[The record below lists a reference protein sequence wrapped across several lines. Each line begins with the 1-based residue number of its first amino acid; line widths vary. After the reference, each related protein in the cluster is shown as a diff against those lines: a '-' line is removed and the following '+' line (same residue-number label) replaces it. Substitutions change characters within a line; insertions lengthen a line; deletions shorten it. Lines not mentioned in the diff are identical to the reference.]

1 MNKNLMCIILAAILL
16 FTGSAFA
23 DTSIFVATDRHAK
36 YETVNDPVEGND
48 SLPGNTSAGELPHK
62 NDRRPPKKQMPA
74 YDPCSF
80 VTGLSSGFPPAL
92 FSQTLGCRLT

>member
-62 NDRRPPKKQMPA
+62 M
-74 YDPCSF
+74 
-80 VTGLSSGFPPAL
+80 TGCPQRNRCPHTIPTAISSG
-92 FSQTLGCRLT
+92 TIT

>member
-48 SLPGNTSAGELPHK
+48 SLAQCLYDLPAAHSAFIQLKHSQLSLP
-62 NDRRPPKKQMPA
+62 
-74 YDPCSF
+74 
-80 VTGLSSGFPPAL
+80 L
-92 FSQTLGCRLT
+92 